1 MSVNKEYQIV
11 NLMRVTLS
19 IIFCLVILFMIMKFL
34 WDSESDSVT
43 RFSAFFTAISS
54 LGILATIGVYLWQK
68 NDNNK
73 KQKEFDEKLIPLIKK
88 KSQLILHTIK
98 KIESLI
104 EKEGENKTLSINKD
118 TLTLTENT
126 YLMKKNPFSEYLNS
140 VNLNIYNDD
149 DNEINNNKLKLSSG
163 LYHYIRRLNDE
174 FSYIVN
180 SLNSYIVTNVN
191 CKSGNNLISNVLYSN
206 AAKRN
211 KNNLLNGIEI
221 LEAFIEDELKSM

>member
-1 MSVNKEYQIV
+1 MFICGK
-11 NLMRVTLS
+11 
-19 IIFCLVILFMIMKFL
+19 
-34 WDSESDSVT
+34 
-43 RFSAFFTAISS
+43 
-54 LGILATIGVYLWQK
+54 K

>member
-88 KSQLILHTIK
+88 KSQLILYTIK

-104 EKEGENKTLSINKD
+104 EKEGGNKTLLINKD
-118 TLTLTENT
+118 TLILTENT

-174 FSYIVN
+174 FNYIVN

-206 AAKRN
+206 AATRN